1 MSCYCTAEGVA
12 SNHRLPDTGSSG
24 NGGGFGSG
32 SKRDSHEAPNRSSLS
47 CNLDG
52 ERLSERKSFHRVVPE
67 ELAAGGHDETQL
79 QDEQIVA
86 CSTHRGKRTWIAMER
101 SAQQRGCGAE
111 SRQRVRVVHGWEER
125 GARGRSV
132 GVGLYVS
139 LVIGMLGGIC
149 VHKCAA
155 QSAGINK

>member
-1 MSCYCTAEGVA
+1 
-12 SNHRLPDTGSSG
+12 
-24 NGGGFGSG
+24 
-32 SKRDSHEAPNRSSLS
+32 
-47 CNLDG
+47 
-52 ERLSERKSFHRVVPE
+52 VVPE

-86 CSTHRGKRTWIAMER
+86 CSTHRGKRTWIAMAR
-101 SAQQRGCGAE
+101 SAQERGCGAD
-111 SRQRVRVVHGWEER
+111 SRQRVRVVHGLEER
-125 GARGRSV
+125 GQGSRGRSV

-149 VHKCAA
+149 VHECAA

>member
-1 MSCYCTAEGVA
+1 M
-12 SNHRLPDTGSSG
+12 
-24 NGGGFGSG
+24 
-32 SKRDSHEAPNRSSLS
+32 
-47 CNLDG
+47 
-52 ERLSERKSFHRVVPE
+52 VPE

-86 CSTHRGKRTWIAMER
+86 CSTHRGKRTW
-101 SAQQRGCGAE
+101 
-111 SRQRVRVVHGWEER
+111 HGQ
-125 GARGRSV
+125 GSRGRSV

-149 VHKCAA
+149 VHECAA